1 MTLRFRKNMY
11 ILFMLLPAFFFLI
24 LFYMYPILFNIKI
37 SFTDLNFLRMS
48 EKPKFVAFSNYWD
61 FLKSKDF
68 FNVLFNTAFW
78 LTFVTI
84 SIRIVL
90 GLLIALLLNSNT
102 LKKLR
107 LTGLFRTLVLIP
119 WATPPVVAVFTW
131 RWLLQQQS
139 GLVNIVLL
147 SMGIIKDPIAFFGD
161 IKVVW
166 FSVVAI
172 IVWNNLPF
180 VVIVFLAALQ
190 SIPNELY
197 EAAQVDGAGKISSF
211 FYITLPLILPTIS
224 ITTLLTV
231 FWTFNNFVYVW
242 LTTAE
247 GPGTFT
253 SVLATRIYTKAF
265 FEYKLGYSSA
275 IGMIMS
281 FIVFVFAI
289 FYLKFVLS
297 KRLEI

>member
-1 MTLRFRKNMY
+1 MTLRFKKSIY
-11 ILFMLLPAFFFLI
+11 IMLMLLPAFFFLI
-24 LFYMYPILFNIKI
+24 LFYVYPILFNIKI
-37 SFTDLNFLRMS
+37 SFTDLNFLRIS
-48 EKPKFVAFSNYWD
+48 EKPKFIGLSNYLD

-68 FNVLFNTAFW
+68 INVLFNTAFW

-84 SIRIVL
+84 LIRIVL
-90 GLLIALLLNSNT
+90 GLLIALLLNSNV
-102 LKKLR
+102 LKR
-107 LTGLFRTLVLIP
+107 LNLAGLFRTLILIP

-131 RWLLQQQS
+131 RWLLQQHS
-139 GLVNIVLL
+139 GLVNILLL
-147 SMGIIKDPIAFFGD
+147 SMGIIKDPIAFFGN

-166 FSVVAI
+166 FAVIAI

-180 VVIVFLAALQ
+180 VVIVLLAALQ
-190 SIPNELY
+190 SIPTELY

-211 FYITLPLILPTIS
+211 VYITLPLILPTIS

-265 FEYKLGYSSA
+265 YEYKLGYSSA

-281 FIVFVFAI
+281 LIVFIFAI
-289 FYLKFVLS
+289 LYLKFVLS
-297 KRLEI
+297 KRLET